1 MARGAS
7 MPDLLDH
14 PWEITP
20 AEAMRVQGALRKRL
34 ARHPLAA
41 RPKTI
46 AGADVSCPWRGE
58 SGVGGMVVFSWPDMR
73 IVDESFHAGALRFP
87 YVPGL
92 LSFREGFLLEKAFLG
107 LREKPDLVIFDGQG
121 AAHPRGFGI
130 ASHLGL
136 RLGLPSIGCAKSRL
150 FGDAPEAPGEEKGD
164 WRRLRS
170 PDGREIGAVLRTRRG
185 VKPVYVSPGHRID
198 IEDSVRWVLKTTSRY
213 RLPEVI
219 RAAHRRVNEER
230 VRRKIA

>member
-1 MARGAS
+1 MT
-7 MPDLLDH
+7 DLLH
-14 PWEITP
+14 HSWEIAP
-20 AEAMRVQGALRKRL
+20 AEAVRLQKALGERL
-34 ARHPLAA
+34 VLRPLAA
-41 RPKTI
+41 PPRTI
-46 AGADVSCPWRGE
+46 AGADISCEWRGRF
-58 SGVGGMVVFSWPDMR
+58 GVGGVVVFSWPQMR
-73 IVDESFHAGALRFP
+73 YIDESFHSGELRFP

-136 RLGLPSIGCAKSRL
+136 RLGLPSIGCAKNRL
-150 FGDAPEAPGEEKGD
+150 FGDAVGPLGEEKGD
-164 WRRLRS
+164 WRYLHS
-170 PDGREIGAVLRTRRG
+170 PDGREVGAVLRTRRG
-185 VKPVYVSPGHRID
+185 VKPVYVSPGHLID
-198 IEDSVRWVLKTTSRY
+198 IEDSVRWVLAATSRY

-230 VRRKIA
+230 VRRRTE